1 MTIKP
6 MSPEVQFLAYKS
18 PVWPGRTSRDP
29 PEEAIS
35 LIVFVINTSSIHN
48 EIKIEEGHQ
57 FFPTWGPSAAGDG
70 MKTREERRSFTAGAL
85 FLETCDHQLCKPADG
100 ITQISSLLGGEG
112 DGSDRNGSRLAVLG
126 HPARC
131 KPEKGGQPTNQ
142 ASGSG
147 LGDFS
152 APILSLHI
160 LPCRS
165 RSPVPRLSICWAF
178 GWDEA
183 ADGLAAYLSLAHW
196 FISPAFHLGVLG
208 REAIQPTSSS
218 LLPSYQHSQ

>member
-1 MTIKP
+1 MGI
-6 MSPEVQFLAYKS
+6 LKS
-18 PVWPGRTSRDP
+18 HHCWVGKAM
-29 PEEAIS
+29 EAI
-35 LIVFVINTSSIHN
+35 
-48 EIKIEEGHQ
+48 EWKQ
-57 FFPTWGPSAAGDG
+57 A
-70 MKTREERRSFTAGAL
+70 RRSRASRPLQA
-85 FLETCDHQLCKPADG
+85 
-100 ITQISSLLGGEG
+100 GEG
-112 DGSDRNGSRLAVLG
+112 WR
-126 HPARC
+126 
-131 KPEKGGQPTNQ
+131 QPTNQ

-218 LLPSYQHSQ
+218 LLPSYQHTQ